1 MGFLGAQLKA
11 CGMEGLTS
19 LLKRTTIKGAYLAFP
34 DVGGRQVL
42 SSLNPNLSSKCL

>member
-1 MGFLGAQLKA
+1 
-11 CGMEGLTS
+11 MEGLTS

-42 SSLNPNLSSKCL
+42 LFFFITLKPRVE